1 MARRTR
7 VRRGGPG
14 SDLDGHT
21 ATATAQ
27 LLQGAVEEAAALLE
41 ADGAMIYL
49 LDEDGQTLRFAHDAG
64 IADLPRRRWVRRL
77 RLTVGEGMFGVAVA
91 DRRVV
96 ATRDYPADRTFTHA
110 SAPDR
115 FVREVGLRSM
125 VVAPLVH
132 GDRVFGGI
140 GTFSTRPDAFSDAQ
154 IGLVRALADHAAA
167 AMANALLIAEL
178 DRSRSEVARRAEVEH
193 ELREIATRISSIR
206 SADDVIQQ
214 TVDAAARLL
223 DGDGARIDLIDPVI
237 NLLRWAYQSGGSRPT
252 EDVWP
257 SDPNETLDQGVSGK
271 AVTEGTVQWTGDYLR
286 DRRFVHGE
294 TADQYIEAVGV
305 HSVMSAPLIGEDGA
319 FGALTVYTTRID
331 AWGPADAELID
342 ALATEAAIAITNAR
356 LIAELGES
364 REALARRAEAERALR
379 EIAARLTAI
388 REPSE
393 LLQHVVDEANR
404 LVRAD
409 GTILDL
415 LDPASDR
422 LHWAY
427 DSGLSA
433 KFTPEQL
440 ADLWLPVGV
449 GATGIAVAEDRVVT
463 AGDDLR
469 NEFPPSPESDLFFST
484 TGFRSLIAAPI
495 ATDAG
500 PLGALEVYSTR
511 PFAFDDADAALIR
524 SLADQA
530 AIAIANAR
538 LIEELARS
546 REEVARRAD
555 SERTLREIAARLT
568 AMRDP
573 NEVLEQ
579 VVGAATRLLG
589 AKGGMIDLV
598 GTTGTEQTW
607 TGSAETATD
616 IPIKLLQDIE
626 LDPDA
631 GVSGLAVATRAVQWT
646 ADYLA
651 DARFRHTPERDQF
664 VAEAGIRSVIAAPL
678 VVGTEAV
685 GAITVFS
692 PDADAFGPEDE
703 AIARA
708 LADQAAVTIA
718 NTRLIEALERAREE
732 VERRAEAERG
742 LRQIAANISAIRDPD
757 AVLQQTVN
765 EASRL
770 LRGDGA
776 IIDLIDASEGVL
788 RWAYDTGMFASVDRA
803 EVATATVRLGEGVS
817 GRAVDER
824 RVIRTGD
831 YERHEYVH
839 AAEADAFA
847 AAFGVRSVIAAPI
860 IGEAGPVGAIEV
872 HATRADAFDDL
883 DAAILGGL
891 ADQAAIA
898 IQNARLIEELNRSR
912 DEIRRRAEAEGAL
925 RRINASLSAIREPDV
940 ILQQTVDEARRLLE
954 VDAARIDLL
963 EGQLLLWRYAS
974 GDPGV
979 ASREHALE
987 SAIPLGVGVAGTAVA
1002 RGTPFRTGDYLAD
1015 DRFVHAKNPDAYI
1028 GRHKVRSVL
1037 SVPLVGEIGPLG
1049 ALTISS
1055 TTADRFSDEDAEL
1068 LQALA
1073 DQAAIAIQNAR
1084 LIEELQRS
1092 RTDLARRVEAER
1104 SLREVAARI
1113 AVLRDPDDVL
1123 GRIVDEARR
1132 LSGSDGAHL
1141 TRLSEDGRFVVPEV
1155 VAGGLDQSAEAWL
1168 RGQRFPLDGGI
1179 NGLAAGRGEPIWTE
1193 DYRTDPRIPLE
1204 PDDLDTADR
1213 LGLRGMAAVPLR
1225 SAEAGIIGTLAV
1237 SFRRPHVFDDEEIG
1251 LLQVLADHAAIA
1263 ITNAS
1268 LYERLRRSESSYR
1281 HLVQNSPDLVWAIDA
1296 DARLSFVS
1304 DTAERLTGWMPE
1316 ELIGR
1321 HFGALVHESSR
1332 EVAEIDWTAGMA
1344 SGSQEIRGR
1353 LSLLHR
1359 DGRAIPAEFI
1369 AIGALDGDG
1378 RFVGANG
1385 SVRDMTDLDRLERE
1399 LRASEARYRNLL
1411 QSSPDLIWAAD
1422 PEGRYTFM
1430 SDRAREIL
1438 GWDPA
1443 DWVGHH
1449 FGDFLA
1455 PESMADATAADAAV
1469 RATPGEVV
1477 RVRLVLR
1484 HADGRAIPFEVHAV
1498 GLAEDGELVAV
1509 NGVARDVSERE
1520 ALERELRDSEARFR
1534 QLVQTTPDVIWR
1546 ADADGIFT
1554 FMADNGEALFGYP
1567 IEEIVGRH
1575 FGFLTTDDT
1584 MPTAR
1589 QNYAAI
1595 ATEPDVVRHVPL
1607 TLVRSDGST
1616 FEAEVTVVGV
1626 FDDGRFVGGQ
1636 GTVRDVSARERLQR
1650 ELRASEER
1658 YRFLVENSPDVIFS
1672 IDEEGRYAFMSE
1684 SIERVTGFPQ
1694 ADVIGRPFV
1703 EFVPEDQLP
1712 ALQALWARHQA
1723 EPEVEAQVRIELL
1736 HADGRRVPFEVS
1748 SVGVSRDGRF
1758 AGIQGVARD
1767 VSDREALERDLRR
1780 QAGELAAGE
1789 ERAHLAR
1796 ELHDSVTQALFSMTL
1811 LSRSIEMLV
1820 DRDAET
1826 AKQKLSELRDL
1837 QREALAEMRALIFEL
1852 RPGNLEQEGLITA
1865 LRTHSAALQGRIG
1878 LPIVVTSDLAERLPI
1893 EIEELL
1899 YRIAQEALHNVVKH
1913 AAARQVRIEVGRSAG
1928 DARLR
1933 VVDDGKGFDPGAVPP
1948 GHLGLAGMRARAE
1961 RVGGR
1966 IDVRSTMGSGTT
1978 IKVSVPLGA
1987 GVPAVGS
1994 AE

>member
-1 MARRTR
+1 MPPAGEAAVPRRARARRNAPT
-7 VRRGGPG
+7 

-21 ATATAQ
+21 AVATAQ
-27 LLQGAVEEAAALLE
+27 LLKGAVEEAAALLE

-64 IADLPRRRWVRRL
+64 IADLSRRRWVRRL

-96 ATRDYPADRTFTHA
+96 ATRDYPADHTFTHA

-132 GDRVFGGI
+132 GERVFGGL

-178 DRSRSEVARRAEVEH
+178 DRSRGEAARRAEVEH

-206 SADDVIQQ
+206 NPDDVIQQ

-294 TADQYIEAVGV
+294 TADQYIDAVGV

-319 FGALTVYTTRID
+319 FGALTVYTTRVD

-415 LDPASDR
+415 LDPASGR
-422 LHWAY
+422 LQWAY

-463 AGDDLR
+463 AGEDLR
-469 NEFPPSPESDLFFST
+469 SQFPPSPESELFFSA
-484 TGFRSLIAAPI
+484 TGFRSLIAAPV

-511 PFAFDDADAALIR
+511 PYAFDDADAALIR

-579 VVGAATRLLG
+579 VVGAATRLLR

-598 GTTGTEQTW
+598 GTAGVEQTW

-631 GVSGLAVATRAVQWT
+631 GVSGLAVATGAVQWT

-692 PDADAFGPEDE
+692 SEADAFGPEDG

-776 IIDLIDASEGVL
+776 IIDLIDAREGVL
-788 RWAYDTGMFASVDRA
+788 RWAYDTGIFASVDRA
-803 EVATATVRLGEGVS
+803 EVATATVRLGEGIS

-839 AAEADAFA
+839 AVEADAFA

-860 IGEAGPVGAIEV
+860 IGEGGPVGAIEV

-898 IQNARLIEELNRSR
+898 IQNARLIEEL
-912 DEIRRRAEAEGAL
+912 
-925 RRINASLSAIREPDV
+925 
-940 ILQQTVDEARRLLE
+940 
-954 VDAARIDLL
+954 
-963 EGQLLLWRYAS
+963 
-974 GDPGV
+974 
-979 ASREHALE
+979 
-987 SAIPLGVGVAGTAVA
+987 
-1002 RGTPFRTGDYLAD
+1002 
-1015 DRFVHAKNPDAYI
+1015 
-1028 GRHKVRSVL
+1028 
-1037 SVPLVGEIGPLG
+1037 
-1049 ALTISS
+1049 
-1055 TTADRFSDEDAEL
+1055 
-1068 LQALA
+1068 
-1073 DQAAIAIQNAR
+1073 
-1084 LIEELQRS
+1084 QRS
-1092 RTDLARRVEAER
+1092 RTDLARRVETER

-1123 GRIVDEARR
+1123 RRIVDEARR

-1155 VAGGLDQSAEAWL
+1155 VAGGLDEDAEAWL

-1204 PDDLDTADR
+1204 PDDLDTAER

-1225 SAEAGIIGTLAV
+1225 SAESGIIGTLAV

-1304 DTAERLTGWMPE
+1304 DTAERLTGWKPE

-1332 EVAEIDWTAGMA
+1332 DVAEIDWTAGMA
-1344 SGSQEIRGR
+1344 AGSQEIRGR

-1369 AIGALDGDG
+1369 AIGALDADG

-1430 SDRAREIL
+1430 SDRASEIL

-1455 PESMADATAADAAV
+1455 PESMDDAIGADAAV

-1484 HADGRAIPFEVHAV
+1484 HADGRGIPFEVHAV
-1498 GLAEDGELVAV
+1498 GLTEDGELVAV

-1520 ALERELRDSEARFR
+1520 TLERELRDSEARFR

-1546 ADADGIFT
+1546 ADADGVFT

-1575 FGFLTTDDT
+1575 FGILTTDDT

-1589 QNYAAI
+1589 ENYAAL

-1626 FDDGRFVGGQ
+1626 FEDGRFVGGQ

-1650 ELRASEER
+1650 E
-1658 YRFLVENSPDVIFS
+1658 
-1672 IDEEGRYAFMSE
+1672 
-1684 SIERVTGFPQ
+1684 
-1694 ADVIGRPFV
+1694 
-1703 EFVPEDQLP
+1703 
-1712 ALQALWARHQA
+1712 
-1723 EPEVEAQVRIELL
+1723 
-1736 HADGRRVPFEVS
+1736 
-1748 SVGVSRDGRF
+1748 
-1758 AGIQGVARD
+1758 
-1767 VSDREALERDLRR
+1767 LRR

-1820 DRDAET
+1820 DRDADT

-1893 EIEELL
+1893 EIEEVL

-1978 IKVSVPLGA
+1978 IEVSVPLA
-1987 GVPAVGS
+1987 VAAATPADGS

>member
-1 MARRTR
+1 VPA
-7 VRRGGPG
+7 VRPPAAVE
-14 SDLDGHT
+14 SEAAAH
-21 ATATAQ
+21 
-27 LLQGAVEEAAALLE
+27 LLQGAVEEAATLLE

-49 LDEDGQTLRFAHDAG
+49 LDPDGQTLRFAHDAG
-64 IADLPRRRWVRRL
+64 IADLARRRWVRRL

-110 SAPDR
+110 SDPDR

-132 GDRVFGGI
+132 GERVFGGL

-167 AMANALLIAEL
+167 AMANTLLIAEL
-178 DRSRSEVARRAEVEH
+178 DRSRSELARRAEVEH

-206 SADDVIQQ
+206 SPDDVIQQ
-214 TVDAAARLL
+214 AVDAAARLL
-223 DGDGARIDLIDPVI
+223 AADGARIDLIDPVL

-257 SDPNETLDQGVSGK
+257 RDPNETLDQGVSGK
-271 AVTEGTVQWTGDYLR
+271 AVTEGSVERTGDYLR

-294 TADQYIEAVGV
+294 TADQYIDAVGV

-319 FGALTVYTTRID
+319 FGALTVYTTQVD
-331 AWGPADAELID
+331 AWSEADAELID

-356 LIAELGES
+356 LIAELGAS

-415 LDPASDR
+415 LDPATGR
-422 LHWAY
+422 LQWAY

-440 ADLWLPVGV
+440 GELWLPVGV

-484 TGFRSLIAAPI
+484 TGFRSLIAAPV

-500 PLGALEVYSTR
+500 PLGALEVYSAR
-511 PFAFDDADAALIR
+511 AFAFDDADAALIR

-530 AIAIANAR
+530 AIAIGNAR

-579 VVGAATRLLG
+579 VVGAATRLLR
-589 AKGGMIDLV
+589 ARGGMIDLV
-598 GTTGTEQTW
+598 GTSGVEQTW

-616 IPIKLLQDIE
+616 IPIELLQDIE

-631 GVSGLAVATRAVQWT
+631 GVSGLAVATGVVQWT
-646 ADYLA
+646 GDYLA

-664 VAEAGIRSVIAAPL
+664 VSDAEIRSVIAAPL
-678 VVGTEAV
+678 VVGSEAV

-692 PDADAFGPEDE
+692 SDVDAFGPEDE

-718 NTRLIEALERAREE
+718 NTRLIEALERARDE
-732 VERRAEAERG
+732 VE
-742 LRQIAANISAIRDPD
+742 
-757 AVLQQTVN
+757 
-765 EASRL
+765 
-770 LRGDGA
+770 
-776 IIDLIDASEGVL
+776 
-788 RWAYDTGMFASVDRA
+788 
-803 EVATATVRLGEGVS
+803 
-817 GRAVDER
+817 
-824 RVIRTGD
+824 
-831 YERHEYVH
+831 
-839 AAEADAFA
+839 
-847 AAFGVRSVIAAPI
+847 
-860 IGEAGPVGAIEV
+860 
-872 HATRADAFDDL
+872 
-883 DAAILGGL
+883 
-891 ADQAAIA
+891 
-898 IQNARLIEELNRSR
+898 
-912 DEIRRRAEAEGAL
+912 RRAEAEGAL

-940 ILQQTVDEARRLLE
+940 ILQQSVDEARRLL
-954 VDAARIDLL
+954 DSDSARIDLL

-979 ASREHALE
+979 ATREHALE

-1002 RGTPFRTGDYLAD
+1002 RGTPFRTGNYLAD
-1015 DRFVHAKNPDAYI
+1015 DGFVHNRIADAYI
-1028 GRHKVRSVL
+1028 RRHRVRSVL

-1049 ALTISS
+1049 ALTVSS
-1055 TTADRFSDEDAEL
+1055 TKPERFTDEHAEL

-1092 RTDLARRVEAER
+1092 RADLARRVETER

-1113 AVLRDPDDVL
+1113 AVLRDPDEVL
-1123 GRIVDEARR
+1123 ARIVDEARR
-1132 LSGSDGAHL
+1132 LIGSDSAHL
-1141 TRLSEDGRFVVPEV
+1141 TRLSEDGGYVVPEV
-1155 VAGGLDQSAEAWL
+1155 VAGGLDADAEAWL
-1168 RGQRFPLDGGI
+1168 RGQRFPLDAGI

-1193 DYRTDPRIPLE
+1193 DYRIDPRIPLE
-1204 PDDLDTADR
+1204 PDDLDTAER

-1237 SFRRPHVFDDEEIG
+1237 SFRQPHRFDDEEIG

-1263 ITNAS
+1263 MTNAS

-1296 DARLSFVS
+1296 DARLFFVS
-1304 DTAERLTGWMPE
+1304 DTAERLTGWKPE

-1321 HFGALVHESSR
+1321 HFGDLVHESSR
-1332 EVAEIDWTAGMA
+1332 EVAEIDWTAGMSA
-1344 SGSQEIRGR
+1344 GSQEIRGR

-1369 AIGALDGDG
+1369 AIGALDADG
-1378 RFVGANG
+1378 RFIGANG

-1422 PEGRYTFM
+1422 PDGRYTFM
-1430 SDRAREIL
+1430 SDRVREIL

-1449 FGDFLA
+1449 FGEFLA
-1455 PESMADATAADAAV
+1455 GESAADAA
-1469 RATPGEVV
+1469 AADAAIHAAPGEVV
-1477 RVRLVLR
+1477 RVRLLLH
-1484 HADGRAIPFEVHAV
+1484 HADGREIPFEVHAV
-1498 GLAEDGELVAV
+1498 GLADDGMLVAV

-1520 ALERELRDSEARFR
+1520 ALERGLRDSEARFR

-1546 ADADGIFT
+1546 ADANGVFA

-1575 FGFLTTDDT
+1575 FGLLTSDDT
-1584 MPTAR
+1584 MPIAR
-1589 QNYAAI
+1589 ANYAAL

-1607 TLVRSDGST
+1607 TLVRRDGST

-1626 FDDGRFVGGQ
+1626 FEDGRFVGGQ

-1650 ELRASEER
+1650 ELRESEER

-1672 IDEEGRYAFMSE
+1672 IDADGRYAFMSE
-1684 SIERVTGFPQ
+1684 SIERVTGYRQ
-1694 ADVIGRPFV
+1694 TDVIGRPFV

-1712 ALQALWARHQA
+1712 VLQDLWLKHQQ
-1723 EPEVEAQVRIELL
+1723 EPAVEAQVRIELL

-1748 SVGVSRDGRF
+1748 SVGLARDGRF

-1826 AKQKLSELRDL
+1826 AKHKLSELRDL

-1878 LPIVVTSDLAERLPI
+1878 LPIVVTSDLTERLPI
-1893 EIEELL
+1893 EIEEVM

-1913 AAARQVRIEVGRSAG
+1913 AAAHQVRIEVGRSTG
-1928 DARLR
+1928 GARLR
-1933 VVDDGKGFDPGAVPP
+1933 IVDDGKGFDPAAVPP

-1966 IDVRSTMGSGTT
+1966 VDVRSSMGGGTT
-1978 IKVSVPLGA
+1978 IDALVPLEARAIAPSGTA
-1987 GVPAVGS
+1987 AS
-1994 AE
+1994 AD